1 MREKK
6 NLSVVFFFKKNQK
19 ETFFFPSVLEKKMN
33 DKRNLICGNVM
44 LLSQSH
50 DETSLFV
57 FAKISV

>member
-1 MREKK
+1 
-6 NLSVVFFFKKNQK
+6 
-19 ETFFFPSVLEKKMN
+19 MN